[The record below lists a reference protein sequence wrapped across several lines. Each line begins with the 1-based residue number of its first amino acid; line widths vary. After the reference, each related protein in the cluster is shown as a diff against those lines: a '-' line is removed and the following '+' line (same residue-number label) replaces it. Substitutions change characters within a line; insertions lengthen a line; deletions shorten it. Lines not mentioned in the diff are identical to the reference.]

1 MVIGGLSQ
9 GSALSLMTGSR
20 FRHRLAGIFDM
31 SGYLLLPLLLQL
43 SSMIHIEQ
51 RLSLGPWRK
60 RRHRI
65 TRAGNDSTG
74 YSAKC
79 GA

>member
-31 SGYLLLPLLLQL
+31 SGYLPLASA
-43 SSMIHIEQ
+43 SSTEQ
-51 RLSLGPWRK
+51 HNTHRITPVFMA

-65 TRAGNDSTG
+65 TRAGNDGTE

-79 GA
+79 RA